1 MANKQPFYHEV
12 QMLFT
17 TTSGKYLTK
26 TQIAKAKAIIE
37 SIGGVVKGSVEVIE
51 SEPEPG
57 DPADLM

>member
-26 TQIAKAKAIIE
+26 TQTAKAKAIIE